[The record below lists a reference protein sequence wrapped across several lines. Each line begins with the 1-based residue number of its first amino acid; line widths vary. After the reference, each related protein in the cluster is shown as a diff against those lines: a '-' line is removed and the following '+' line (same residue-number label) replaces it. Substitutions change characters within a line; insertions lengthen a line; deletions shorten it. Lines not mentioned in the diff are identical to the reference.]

1 MVIISN
7 QLYFIDDFNHLN
19 LFEDHLQKKVCIAI
33 STKCNI

>member
-19 LFEDHLQKKVCIAI
+19 LFEDHLQKKSVHCYLN
-33 STKCNI
+33 KM